1 MGMQL
6 EGKCAV
12 VTGAGRGIGRAIA
25 IELAKEGAKVVV
37 CDLGTGRMGEGEDK
51 STAEEVV
58 SEIKAAGGRATANAE
73 SVSDFTA
80 AGRMIQN
87 CADTF
92 GKIDILVNC
101 AGILRDRMLHKM
113 SEEEFDAVIAVHL
126 KGTFNTMH
134 HAVVPMREQKS
145 GRIINTVSESWL
157 GVVAG
162 QANYAAAKG
171 GIVSMTREAALE
183 LGRYGITVNA
193 IAPMAAT
200 RMNMNDDV
208 IANYKKMLENGVM
221 TQEIYDEMMNMPGPE
236 YLAPVVA
243 YLATDQA
250 AGITGKVI
258 ACGGGRM
265 AIYSEPTIARALFKD
280 YKKEGPWS
288 IDDLTRLAPGTLL
301 S

>member
-1 MGMQL
+1 MNKQL

-12 VTGAGRGIGRAIA
+12 VTGAGRGIGRAVA
-25 IELAKEGAKVVV
+25 MELAKEGAKVVV
-37 CDLGTGRMGEGEDK
+37 CDLGTGRTGEGEDR
-51 STAEEVV
+51 SPAEEVAA
-58 SEIKAAGGRATANAE
+58 EIMSAGNEAIANAE

-87 CADTF
+87 CVDTF
-92 GKIDILVNC
+92 GRIDILINC
-101 AGILRDRMLHKM
+101 AGIVRDRMLHKM

-134 HAVVPMREQKS
+134 HAAVFMRQQQF
-145 GRIINTVSESWL
+145 GRIVNTASESWL

-171 GIVSMTREAALE
+171 GIVSMTREAAGE
-183 LGRYGITVNA
+183 LRKYGVTVNA

-208 IANYKKMLENGVM
+208 IANYKKMLENGII

-250 AGITGKVI
+250 ASITGKVI
-258 ACGGGRM
+258 ACGGGKM
-265 AIYSEPTIARALFKD
+265 AIYSEPVLARAIFKD
-280 YKKEGPWS
+280 YRKEGPWTV
-288 IDDLTRLAPGTLL
+288 DDLTRLVPGTLL